1 MAKQLTNK
9 QIETLAKAIVRQVT
23 KVASKKA
30 SKDPKAN
37 KLLKELEAL
46 DKKIAKI
53 EKEKNAVAE
62 KRGNLITEHNK
73 SSKET
78 RIEREYRYSHHD
90 GSRQDTYMV
99 LPQKEFADGVRGY
112 RETPVRNVGGFL
124 LSVIRLSPL
133 HDKCPLPLHDSF
145 WQHLLR
151 SCTI

>member
-1 MAKQLTNK
+1 MAKQLTKK
-9 QIETLAKAIVRQVT
+9 QTETLAREIVRQVM
-23 KVASKKA
+23 KVSNKKA

-53 EKEKNAVAE
+53 EKEKNAVEE

-78 RIEREYRYSHHD
+78 RIQREYRYSHHN

-99 LPQKEFADGVRGY
+99 LPQKEFADGVRSSYELQNRLEDVITLEYMRLEGDVVALQEILIE
-112 RETPVRNVGGFL
+112 RF
-124 LSVIRLSPL
+124 SV
-133 HDKCPLPLHDSF
+133 
-145 WQHLLR
+145 
-151 SCTI
+151 

>member
-23 KVASKKA
+23 KVANKKA

-53 EKEKNAVAE
+53 ENERRIIRE
-62 KRGNLITEHNK
+62 KRDSLITEHNK

-78 RIEREYRYSHHD
+78 RIEREYSYVNHR
-90 GSRQDTYMV
+90 REETYMV
-99 LPQKEFADGVRGY
+99 LPQKEFADGVRSSYELQNRLEEEIVLEHMKQDGDTVALQEILIK
-112 RETPVRNVGGFL
+112 RF
-124 LSVIRLSPL
+124 SV
-133 HDKCPLPLHDSF
+133 
-145 WQHLLR
+145 
-151 SCTI
+151 

>member
-23 KVASKKA
+23 KVANKKA

-53 EKEKNAVAE
+53 ENERIIIRE
-62 KRGNLITEHNK
+62 KRDKLMSDHNK

-78 RIEREYRYSHHD
+78 RIEREYSYVNHR
-90 GSRQDTYMV
+90 REETYMV
-99 LPQKEFADGVRGY
+99 LPQKEFADGVRSSYELQNRLEEEIVLEHMKQDGDTVALQEILIK
-112 RETPVRNVGGFL
+112 RF
-124 LSVIRLSPL
+124 SV
-133 HDKCPLPLHDSF
+133 
-145 WQHLLR
+145 
-151 SCTI
+151 

>member
-46 DKKIAKI
+46 DKKIAKM
-53 EKEKNAVAE
+53 ENERTAVVE
-62 KRGNLITEHNK
+62 KRDKLMSDHNK

-78 RIEREYRYSHHD
+78 RIEREYNYVNHR
-90 GSRQDTYMV
+90 REEMYMV
-99 LPQKEFADGVRGY
+99 LPQKEFADGVRSSYELQNRLEEEIVLEHMKQDGDTVALQEILIE
-112 RETPVRNVGGFL
+112 RF
-124 LSVIRLSPL
+124 SV
-133 HDKCPLPLHDSF
+133 
-145 WQHLLR
+145 
-151 SCTI
+151 

>member
-23 KVASKKA
+23 KVANKKA

-53 EKEKNAVAE
+53 ENERRIIRE
-62 KRGNLITEHNK
+62 KRDKLMSDHNK

-78 RIEREYRYSHHD
+78 RIAREYSYVNHR
-90 GSRQDTYMV
+90 REETYMV
-99 LPQKEFADGVRGY
+99 LPQKEFADGVRRSYELQNRLEEEIVLEHMKQDGDTVALQEILIK
-112 RETPVRNVGGFL
+112 RF
-124 LSVIRLSPL
+124 SV
-133 HDKCPLPLHDSF
+133 
-145 WQHLLR
+145 
-151 SCTI
+151 